1 MHACK
6 DAAQCIHDASCAR
19 RPEDLELGLAGSER
33 THHDIEA
40 AEEFDS
46 LVYRRL
52 YVRLLAN
59 ICLNCGGLDIG
70 EALLNECE
78 GLLGRGKIDVDK
90 QDVGALLG
98 EEQRRLESNA
108 PGWR

>member
-1 MHACK
+1 MHQCT

-59 ICLNCGGLDIG
+59 ICLNCGGLDVG
-70 EALLNECE
+70 ETLLDERERLLGCGEVDVDEEDVRALL
-78 GLLGRGKIDVDK
+78 R
-90 QDVGALLG
+90 
-98 EEQRRLESNA
+98 EQER
-108 PGWR
+108 